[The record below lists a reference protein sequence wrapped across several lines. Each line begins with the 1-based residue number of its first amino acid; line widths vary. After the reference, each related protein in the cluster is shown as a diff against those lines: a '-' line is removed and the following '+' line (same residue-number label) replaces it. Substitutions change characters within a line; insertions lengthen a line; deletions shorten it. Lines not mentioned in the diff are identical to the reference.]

1 MASDPRPFKRRAFL
15 KAATVAPL
23 ALAGEA
29 HAAPSGLAASQ
40 FPHTVEALRGAF
52 QIETAA
58 HLNYVPFA
66 RRAVAESLPNIA
78 YLFQAFSISEKQHA
92 DNYQVVLGKLGVD
105 IVPAE
110 VKVVVGTTRENL
122 RLAAQR
128 ELDKI
133 KQVYPSLLQ
142 ALEGEHCDE
151 AIVNAMYSMKSHQQH
166 EEQVTQIE
174 RYAGMF
180 FSAVADDIEARK
192 LDFHICRVCGSTIN
206 SAPTGPCVICN
217 RSRRNYVRVE
227 RPKAAS

>member
-1 MASDPRPFKRRAFL
+1 VIAC
-15 KAATVAPL
+15 
-23 ALAGEA
+23 
-29 HAAPSGLAASQ
+29 
-40 FPHTVEALRGAF
+40 
-52 QIETAA
+52 
-58 HLNYVPFA
+58 
-66 RRAVAESLPNIA
+66 RAVAESLPNIA

-92 DNYQVVLGKLGVD
+92 DNYRAVLGKLGVD
-105 IVPAE
+105 IVPAP

-142 ALEGEHCDE
+142 ALEGEHHDE

-217 RSRRNYVRVE
+217 RSRQNYVRVE
-227 RPKAAS
+227 RPKAA